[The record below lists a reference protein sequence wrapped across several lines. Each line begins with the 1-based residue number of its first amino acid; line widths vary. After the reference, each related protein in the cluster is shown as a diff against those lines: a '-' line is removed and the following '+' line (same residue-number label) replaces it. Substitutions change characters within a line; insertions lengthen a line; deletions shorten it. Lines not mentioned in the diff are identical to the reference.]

1 MGRINSLTLAFILS
15 GSALTLFAQDY
26 ESPRTEWDQPDLQG
40 VWNWSS
46 NVPMQRPSQYGERQF
61 LTQEEVEEFARRR
74 AAADAGS
81 DAALNIEG
89 VDGSYNDFWIENQGI
104 GGNVRTS
111 HIVYPENGRLPEV
124 QEGVVEQQ
132 GVYGGITTGETR
144 PVRIAAGG
152 IGADGPEDRGLS
164 ERCIIGF
171 NAGPPFIPSLYNNN
185 VQIFQSK
192 DTVVLLTEM
201 IHDARVVPL
210 YESKEALNSLDD
222 DIRFYTG
229 DSRGYWDE
237 DTLVVV
243 TQNFNGLSA
252 SFGQSGTSYDKILT
266 ERFTRRGPYT
276 VDYEFTVDDPATY
289 TDKFT
294 GIVSMTRVAG
304 LLYEYGC
311 HEGNYGME
319 NILRGARVEERLAAQ
334 EEL

>member
-1 MGRINSLTLAFILS
+1 MGRINSLVLALFLGGSSLS
-15 GSALTLFAQDY
+15 LFAQDY
-26 ESPRTEWDQPDLQG
+26 EAPRTEWGQPDLQG

-104 GGNVRTS
+104 GGNIRTS
-111 HIVYPENGRLPEV
+111 HIVYPEDGRLPEV

-132 GVYGGITTGETR
+132 GVYGGISTGETR
-144 PVRIAAGG
+144 PVRITAGG

-171 NAGPPFIPSLYNNN
+171 NAGPPFVPSLYNNN
-185 VQIFQSK
+185 VQIFQNR
-192 DTVVLLTEM
+192 DTAVLLTEM

-210 YESKEALNSLDD
+210 FDSKEAFDNLDD

-229 DSRGYWDE
+229 DSKGYWDE

-252 SFGQSGTSYDKILT
+252 SFGQSGTSYDKVLT
-266 ERFTRRGPYT
+266 ERFTRVDPFT

-289 TDKFT
+289 TDSFT
-294 GIVSMTRVAG
+294 GVVSMTKVAG

-311 HEGNYGME
+311 HEGNYGMV
-319 NILRGARVEERLAAQ
+319 NILRGARVEERLAA
-334 EEL
+334 EGEL

>member
-1 MGRINSLTLAFILS
+1 MGRINSLVLALLLGGSSLS
-15 GSALTLFAQDY
+15 LFAQDY
-26 ESPRTEWDQPDLQG
+26 EAPRTEWGQPDLQG

-144 PVRIAAGG
+144 PVRITAGG

-171 NAGPPFIPSLYNNN
+171 NAGPPFVPSLYNNN
-185 VQIFQSK
+185 VQIFQNR
-192 DTVVLLTEM
+192 DTAVLLTEM

-210 YESKEALNSLDD
+210 YDSKEAFDNLDD

-229 DSRGYWDE
+229 DSKGYWDE

-252 SFGQSGTSYDKILT
+252 SFGQSGTSYDKVLT
-266 ERFTRRGPYT
+266 ERFTRVDPFT

-289 TDKFT
+289 TDSFT
-294 GIVSMTRVAG
+294 GVVSMTKVAG

-311 HEGNYGME
+311 HEGNYGMV
-319 NILRGARVEERLAAQ
+319 NILRGARVEERLAA
-334 EEL
+334 EGAL

>member
-1 MGRINSLTLAFILS
+1 MGRINSLVLALLLGGSSLS
-15 GSALTLFAQDY
+15 LFAQDY
-26 ESPRTEWDQPDLQG
+26 EAPRTEWGQPDLQG

-111 HIVYPENGRLPEV
+111 HIVYPEDGRLPEV

-144 PVRIAAGG
+144 PVRITAGG

-171 NAGPPFIPSLYNNN
+171 NAGPPFVPSLYNNN
-185 VQIFQSK
+185 VQIFQNR
-192 DTVVLLTEM
+192 DTAVLLTEM

-210 YESKEALNSLDD
+210 FDSKEAFDNLDD

-229 DSRGYWDE
+229 DSKGYWDE

-252 SFGQSGTSYDKILT
+252 SFGQSGTSYEKVLT
-266 ERFTRRGPYT
+266 ERFTRVDPFT

-289 TDKFT
+289 TDSFT
-294 GIVSMTRVAG
+294 GVVSMTKVAG

-311 HEGNYGME
+311 HEGNYGMV
-319 NILRGARVEERLAAQ
+319 NILRGARVEERLAAEGQ
-334 EEL
+334 L

>member
-1 MGRINSLTLAFILS
+1 MGRTNSLILALFLGGSSLS
-15 GSALTLFAQDY
+15 LFAQDY
-26 ESPRTEWDQPDLQG
+26 EAPRTEWGQPDLQG

-61 LTQEEVEEFARRR
+61 LTQEEVEEFAQRR

-111 HIVYPENGRLPEV
+111 HIIYPEDGRLPRV

-144 PVRIAAGG
+144 PVRITAGG

-171 NAGPPFIPSLYNNN
+171 NAGPPFVPSLYNNN
-185 VQIFQSK
+185 VQIFQNR
-192 DTVVLLTEM
+192 DTAVLLTEM

-210 YESKEALNSLDD
+210 YDSKEAFNHLDD
-222 DIRFYTG
+222 DVRFYTG
-229 DSRGYWDE
+229 DSKGYWED

-243 TQNFNGLSA
+243 TRNFNGLSA
-252 SFGQSGTSYDKILT
+252 SFGQSGTSYDKVLT
-266 ERFTRRGPYT
+266 ERFTRVDSVT

-289 TDKFT
+289 TERFT
-294 GIVSMTRVAG
+294 GVVSMTKVAG

-311 HEGNYGME
+311 HEGNYGMV
-319 NILRGARVEERLAAQ
+319 NILRGARVEERLAA
-334 EEL
+334 EGKL

>member
-1 MGRINSLTLAFILS
+1 MGRINSLVLALLLGGSSLS
-15 GSALTLFAQDY
+15 LFAQDY
-26 ESPRTEWDQPDLQG
+26 EAPRTEWGQPDLQG

-144 PVRIAAGG
+144 PVRITAGG

-171 NAGPPFIPSLYNNN
+171 NAGPPFVPSLYNNN
-185 VQIFQSK
+185 VQIFQNR
-192 DTVVLLTEM
+192 DTAVLLTEM

-210 YESKEALNSLDD
+210 FDSKEAFDNLDD

-229 DSRGYWDE
+229 DSKGYWDE

-252 SFGQSGTSYDKILT
+252 SFGQSGTSYDKVLT
-266 ERFTRRGPYT
+266 ERFTRVDPFT

-289 TDKFT
+289 TDSFT
-294 GIVSMTRVAG
+294 GVVSMTKVAG

-311 HEGNYGME
+311 HEGNYGMV
-319 NILRGARVEERLAAQ
+319 NILRGARVEERLAA
-334 EEL
+334 EGAL

>member
-1 MGRINSLTLAFILS
+1 MGRINSITLAFILS
-15 GSALTLFAQDY
+15 GFSLTLFAQDY
-26 ESPRTEWDQPDLQG
+26 EAPRTEWGQPDLQG

-46 NVPMQRPSQYGERQF
+46 NVPMQRPSQYGDRQF

-111 HIVYPENGRLPEV
+111 HIVYPGNGRLPEV

-185 VQIFQSK
+185 VQIFQSR

-201 IHDARVVPL
+201 IHDARIVPL
-210 YESKEALNSLDD
+210 YDSKEALDNLDN

-229 DSRGYWDE
+229 DSRGYWDG

-252 SFGQSGTSYDKILT
+252 SFGQSGTSYEKVLT
-266 ERFTRRGPYT
+266 ERFTRLGPVT

-294 GIVSMTRVAG
+294 GIVSMTKVAG

-319 NILRGARVEERLAAQ
+319 NILRGARVEERLAAEGQ
-334 EEL
+334 L

>member
-15 GSALTLFAQDY
+15 GSSLTLFAQDY
-26 ESPRTEWDQPDLQG
+26 EAPRTEWGQPDLQG

-46 NVPMQRPSQYGERQF
+46 NVPMQRPSQYGDRQF

-111 HIVYPENGRLPEV
+111 HIVYPGNGRLPEV

-185 VQIFQSK
+185 VQIFQSR

-201 IHDARVVPL
+201 IHDARIVPL
-210 YESKEALNSLDD
+210 YDSKEALDNLDN

-229 DSRGYWDE
+229 DSRGYWDG

-252 SFGQSGTSYDKILT
+252 SFGQSGTSYDKVLT
-266 ERFTRRGPYT
+266 ERFTRLGPVT

-294 GIVSMTRVAG
+294 GIVSMTKVAG

-319 NILRGARVEERLAAQ
+319 NILRGARVEERLAAEGQ
-334 EEL
+334 L

>member
-74 AAADAGS
+74 ADADAGS

-210 YESKEALNSLDD
+210 YESKEALKSLDD

-252 SFGQSGTSYDKILT
+252 SFGQSGTSYNKILT

-319 NILRGARVEERLAAQ
+319 NILRGARVEERLAA
-334 EEL
+334 EGEL

>member
-1 MGRINSLTLAFILS
+1 MGRINSLVLALLLGGSSLS
-15 GSALTLFAQDY
+15 LFAQDY
-26 ESPRTEWDQPDLQG
+26 EAPRTEWGQPDLQG

-144 PVRIAAGG
+144 PVRITAGG

-171 NAGPPFIPSLYNNN
+171 NAGPPFLPSLYNNN
-185 VQIFQSK
+185 VQIFQNR
-192 DTVVLLTEM
+192 DTAVLLTEM

-210 YESKEALNSLDD
+210 FDSKEAFDNLDD

-229 DSRGYWDE
+229 DSKGYWDE

-252 SFGQSGTSYDKILT
+252 SFGQSGTSYDKVLT
-266 ERFTRRGPYT
+266 ERFTRVDPFT

-289 TDKFT
+289 TDSFT
-294 GIVSMTRVAG
+294 GVVSMTKVAG

-311 HEGNYGME
+311 HEGNYGMV
-319 NILRGARVEERLAAQ
+319 NILRGARVEERLAA
-334 EEL
+334 EGAL

>member
-1 MGRINSLTLAFILS
+1 MGRIYSLTLAFILS
-15 GSALTLFAQDY
+15 GCALTLFAQDY
-26 ESPRTEWDQPDLQG
+26 EAPRTEWDQPDLQG

-210 YESKEALNSLDD
+210 YESKEALKSLDG

-252 SFGQSGTSYDKILT
+252 SFGQSGTSYNKILT

-319 NILRGARVEERLAAQ
+319 NILRGARVEERLAA
-334 EEL
+334 EGEL

>member
-1 MGRINSLTLAFILS
+1 MGRINSLVLALLLGGSSLS
-15 GSALTLFAQDY
+15 LFAQDY
-26 ESPRTEWDQPDLQG
+26 EAPRTEWGQPDLQG

-144 PVRIAAGG
+144 PVRITAGG

-171 NAGPPFIPSLYNNN
+171 NAGPPFVPSLYNNN
-185 VQIFQSK
+185 VQIFQNR
-192 DTVVLLTEM
+192 DTAVLLTEM

-210 YESKEALNSLDD
+210 FDSKEAFDNLDD

-229 DSRGYWDE
+229 DSKGYWDE

-252 SFGQSGTSYDKILT
+252 SFGQSGTSYDKVLT
-266 ERFTRRGPYT
+266 ERFTRVDPFT

-289 TDKFT
+289 TDSFT
-294 GIVSMTRVAG
+294 GVVSMTKVAG

-311 HEGNYGME
+311 HEGNYGMV
-319 NILRGARVEERLAAQ
+319 NILRGARVEERLA
-334 EEL
+334 EEGEL

>member
-1 MGRINSLTLAFILS
+1 MGRINSLVLALFLGGSSLS
-15 GSALTLFAQDY
+15 LFAQDY
-26 ESPRTEWDQPDLQG
+26 EAPRTEWGQPDLQG

-104 GGNVRTS
+104 GGNIRTS
-111 HIVYPENGRLPEV
+111 HIVYPEDGRLPEV

-144 PVRIAAGG
+144 PVRITAGG

-171 NAGPPFIPSLYNNN
+171 NAGPPFVPSLYNNN
-185 VQIFQSK
+185 VQIFQNR
-192 DTVVLLTEM
+192 DTAVLLTEM

-210 YESKEALNSLDD
+210 FDSKEAFDNLDD

-229 DSRGYWDE
+229 DSKGYWDE

-252 SFGQSGTSYDKILT
+252 SFGQSGTSYEKILT
-266 ERFTRRGPYT
+266 ERFTRVDPFT

-289 TDKFT
+289 TDSFT
-294 GIVSMTRVAG
+294 GVVSMTKVAG

-311 HEGNYGME
+311 HEGNYGMV
-319 NILRGARVEERLAAQ
+319 NILRGARVEERLAA
-334 EEL
+334 EGAL

>member
-1 MGRINSLTLAFILS
+1 MGRINSLVLALFLGGSSLS
-15 GSALTLFAQDY
+15 LFAQDY
-26 ESPRTEWDQPDLQG
+26 EAPRTEWGQPDLQG

-104 GGNVRTS
+104 GGNIRTS
-111 HIVYPENGRLPEV
+111 HIVYPEDGRLPEV

-132 GVYGGITTGETR
+132 GVYGGISTGETR
-144 PVRIAAGG
+144 PVRITAGG

-171 NAGPPFIPSLYNNN
+171 NAGPPFVPSLYNNN
-185 VQIFQSK
+185 VQIFQNR
-192 DTVVLLTEM
+192 DTAVLLTEM

-210 YESKEALNSLDD
+210 FDSKEAFDNLDD

-229 DSRGYWDE
+229 DSKGYWDE

-252 SFGQSGTSYDKILT
+252 SFGQSGTSYDKVLT
-266 ERFTRRGPYT
+266 ERFTRVDPFT

-289 TDKFT
+289 TDSFT
-294 GIVSMTRVAG
+294 GVVSMTKVAG

-311 HEGNYGME
+311 HEGNYGMV
-319 NILRGARVEERLAAQ
+319 NILRGARVEERLAA
-334 EEL
+334 EGAL

>member
-1 MGRINSLTLAFILS
+1 MGRINSLVLALLLGGSSLS
-15 GSALTLFAQDY
+15 LFAQDY
-26 ESPRTEWDQPDLQG
+26 EAPRTEWGQPDLQG

-111 HIVYPENGRLPEV
+111 HIVYPEDGRLPEV

-132 GVYGGITTGETR
+132 GVYGGINTGETR
-144 PVRIAAGG
+144 PVRITAGG

-171 NAGPPFIPSLYNNN
+171 NAGPPFVPSLYNNN
-185 VQIFQSK
+185 VQIFQNR
-192 DTVVLLTEM
+192 DTAVLLTEM

-210 YESKEALNSLDD
+210 FDSKEAFDNLDD

-229 DSRGYWDE
+229 DSKGYWDE

-252 SFGQSGTSYDKILT
+252 SFGQSGTSYDKVLT
-266 ERFTRRGPYT
+266 ERFTRVDPFT

-289 TDKFT
+289 TDSFT
-294 GIVSMTRVAG
+294 GVVSMTKVAG

-311 HEGNYGME
+311 HEGNYGMV
-319 NILRGARVEERLAAQ
+319 NILRGARVEERLAA
-334 EEL
+334 EGAL

>member
-1 MGRINSLTLAFILS
+1 MGRINSLVLAFFLGGSSLS
-15 GSALTLFAQDY
+15 LFAQDY
-26 ESPRTEWDQPDLQG
+26 EAPRTEWGQPDLQG

-111 HIVYPENGRLPEV
+111 HIVYPEDGRLPEV

-144 PVRIAAGG
+144 PVRITAGG

-171 NAGPPFIPSLYNNN
+171 NAGPPFVPSLYNNN
-185 VQIFQSK
+185 VQIFQNR
-192 DTVVLLTEM
+192 DTAVLLTEM

-210 YESKEALNSLDD
+210 FDSKEAFDNLDD

-229 DSRGYWDE
+229 DSKGYWDE

-252 SFGQSGTSYDKILT
+252 SFGQSGTSYDKLLT
-266 ERFTRRGPYT
+266 ERFTRVDPFT

-289 TDKFT
+289 TDSFT
-294 GIVSMTRVAG
+294 GVVSMTKVAG

-311 HEGNYGME
+311 HEGNYGMV
-319 NILRGARVEERLAAQ
+319 NILRGARVEDRLAA
-334 EEL
+334 EGAL

>member
-26 ESPRTEWDQPDLQG
+26 EAPRTEWDQPDLQG

-81 DAALNIEG
+81 DAALSIEG

-210 YESKEALNSLDD
+210 YESKEALKSLDD

-252 SFGQSGTSYDKILT
+252 SFGQSGTSYNKILT

-319 NILRGARVEERLAAQ
+319 NILRGARVEERLAA
-334 EEL
+334 EGEL

>member
-1 MGRINSLTLAFILS
+1 MGRINSLVLALFLGGFSLS
-15 GSALTLFAQDY
+15 LFAQDY
-26 ESPRTEWDQPDLQG
+26 EAPRTEWGQPDLQG

-104 GGNVRTS
+104 GGNIRTS
-111 HIVYPENGRLPEV
+111 HIVYPEDGRLPEV

-144 PVRIAAGG
+144 PVRITAGG

-171 NAGPPFIPSLYNNN
+171 NAGPPFVPSLYNNN
-185 VQIFQSK
+185 VQIFQNR
-192 DTVVLLTEM
+192 DTAVLLTEM

-210 YESKEALNSLDD
+210 FDSKEAFDNLDD

-229 DSRGYWDE
+229 DSKGYWDE

-252 SFGQSGTSYDKILT
+252 SFGQSGTSYDKVLT
-266 ERFTRRGPYT
+266 ERFTRVDPFT

-289 TDKFT
+289 TDSFT
-294 GIVSMTRVAG
+294 GVVSMTKVAG

-311 HEGNYGME
+311 HEGNYGMV
-319 NILRGARVEERLAAQ
+319 NILRGARVEERLA
-334 EEL
+334 EEGEL

>member
-26 ESPRTEWDQPDLQG
+26 EAPRTEWDQPDLQG

-152 IGADGPEDRGLS
+152 SGADGPEDRGLS

-192 DTVVLLTEM
+192 DTAVLLTEM

-210 YESKEALNSLDD
+210 YESKEALKSLDD

-319 NILRGARVEERLAAQ
+319 NILRGARVEERLAA
-334 EEL
+334 EGEL

>member
-26 ESPRTEWDQPDLQG
+26 EAPRTEWDQPDLQG

-111 HIVYPENGRLPEV
+111 HIVYPENGRLPEL

-210 YESKEALNSLDD
+210 YESKEALDSLDD

-266 ERFTRRGPYT
+266 ERFTRRGTYT

-319 NILRGARVEERLAAQ
+319 NILRGARVEERLAA
-334 EEL
+334 EGEL

>member
-252 SFGQSGTSYDKILT
+252 SFGQSGTSYNKILT

-319 NILRGARVEERLAAQ
+319 NILRGARVEERLAA
-334 EEL
+334 EGEL

>member
-1 MGRINSLTLAFILS
+1 MGRINSLVLALFLGGSSLS
-15 GSALTLFAQDY
+15 LFAQDY
-26 ESPRTEWDQPDLQG
+26 EAPRTEWGQPDLQG

-144 PVRIAAGG
+144 PVRITAGG

-171 NAGPPFIPSLYNNN
+171 NAGPPFVPSLYNNN
-185 VQIFQSK
+185 VQIFQNR
-192 DTVVLLTEM
+192 DTAVLLTEM

-210 YESKEALNSLDD
+210 FDSKEAFDNLDD

-229 DSRGYWDE
+229 DSKGYWDE

-252 SFGQSGTSYDKILT
+252 SFGQSGTSYDKVLT
-266 ERFTRRGPYT
+266 ERFTRVDPFT

-289 TDKFT
+289 TDSFT
-294 GIVSMTRVAG
+294 GVVSMTKVAG

-311 HEGNYGME
+311 HEGNYGMV
-319 NILRGARVEERLAAQ
+319 NILRGARVEERLAA
-334 EEL
+334 EGAL

>member
-15 GSALTLFAQDY
+15 GSSLTLLAQDY
-26 ESPRTEWDQPDLQG
+26 EAPRTEWGQPDLQG

-46 NVPMQRPSQYGERQF
+46 NVPMQRPSQYGDRQF

-111 HIVYPENGRLPEV
+111 HIVYPGNGRLPEV

-185 VQIFQSK
+185 VQIFQSR

-201 IHDARVVPL
+201 IHDARIVPL
-210 YESKEALNSLDD
+210 YDSKEALDNLDN

-229 DSRGYWDE
+229 DSRGYWDG

-252 SFGQSGTSYDKILT
+252 SFGQSGTSYDKVLT
-266 ERFTRRGPYT
+266 ERFTRLGPVT

-294 GIVSMTRVAG
+294 GIVSMTKVAG

-319 NILRGARVEERLAAQ
+319 NILRGARVEERLAAEGQ
-334 EEL
+334 L

>member
-1 MGRINSLTLAFILS
+1 MGRINSLVLAFFLGGSSLS
-15 GSALTLFAQDY
+15 LFAQDY
-26 ESPRTEWDQPDLQG
+26 EAPRTEWGQPDLQG

-111 HIVYPENGRLPEV
+111 HIVYPEDGRLPEV

-144 PVRIAAGG
+144 PVRITAGG

-171 NAGPPFIPSLYNNN
+171 NAGPPFVPSLYNNN
-185 VQIFQSK
+185 VQIFQNR
-192 DTVVLLTEM
+192 DTAVLLTEM

-210 YESKEALNSLDD
+210 YNSKEAFDNLDD

-229 DSRGYWDE
+229 DSKGYWDE

-266 ERFTRRGPYT
+266 ERFTRVDPFT

-289 TDKFT
+289 TDSFT
-294 GIVSMTRVAG
+294 GVVSMTKVAG

-311 HEGNYGME
+311 HEGNYGMV
-319 NILRGARVEERLAAQ
+319 NILRGARVEERLAA
-334 EEL
+334 EGAL

>member
-1 MGRINSLTLAFILS
+1 MGRINSLVLALFLGGASLS
-15 GSALTLFAQDY
+15 LFAQDY
-26 ESPRTEWDQPDLQG
+26 DAPRTEWGQPDLQG

-144 PVRIAAGG
+144 PVRITAGG

-171 NAGPPFIPSLYNNN
+171 NAGPPFVPSLYNNN
-185 VQIFQSK
+185 VQIFQNR
-192 DTVVLLTEM
+192 DTAVLLTEM

-210 YESKEALNSLDD
+210 FDSKEAFDNLDD

-229 DSRGYWDE
+229 DSKGYWDE

-252 SFGQSGTSYDKILT
+252 SFGQSGTSYDKVLT
-266 ERFTRRGPYT
+266 ERFTRVDPFT

-289 TDKFT
+289 TDSFT
-294 GIVSMTRVAG
+294 GVVSMTKVAG

-311 HEGNYGME
+311 HEGNYGMV
-319 NILRGARVEERLAAQ
+319 NILRGARVEERLAA
-334 EEL
+334 EGAL

>member
-1 MGRINSLTLAFILS
+1 MKKTSLLILAAFAGSLS
-15 GSALTLFAQDY
+15 MALLAQDY
-26 ESPRTEWDQPDLQG
+26 EVPRTEWGQPDLRG

-46 NVPMQRPSQYGERQF
+46 NVPMQRPTQYGERQF
-61 LTQEEVEEFARRR
+61 LTPEEVEEFARRR

-111 HIVYPENGRLPEV
+111 HIISPANGRLPEL
-124 QEGVVEQQ
+124 QEGVAQQQ

-171 NAGPPFIPSLYNNN
+171 NAGPPLIPSLYNNN
-185 VQIFQSK
+185 LQIFQNK
-192 DTVVLLTEM
+192 DTAVLMTEM
-201 IHDARVVPL
+201 IHDARIVPL
-210 YESKEALNSLDD
+210 YDSPDEMEILNQ

-229 DSRGYWDE
+229 DSRGYWE
-237 DTLVVV
+237 GDTLVVV

-252 SFGQSGTSYDKILT
+252 SFGQAGTSYAKVLT
-266 ERFTRRGPYT
+266 ERFTRTGPYT
-276 VDYEFTVDDPATY
+276 VDYEFTVDDPVTY
-289 TDKFT
+289 TDEFS

-319 NILRGARVEERLAAQ
+319 NILRGARVQERLA
-334 EEL
+334 EEGQL

>member
-15 GSALTLFAQDY
+15 GSSLTLFAQDY
-26 ESPRTEWDQPDLQG
+26 EAPRTEWGQPDLQG

-46 NVPMQRPSQYGERQF
+46 NVPMQRPSQYGDRQF

-111 HIVYPENGRLPEV
+111 HIVYPGNGRLPEV

-185 VQIFQSK
+185 VQIFQSR

-201 IHDARVVPL
+201 IHDARIVPL
-210 YESKEALNSLDD
+210 YDSKEALDNLDN

-229 DSRGYWDE
+229 DSRGYWDG

-252 SFGQSGTSYDKILT
+252 SFGQSGTSYDKVLT
-266 ERFTRRGPYT
+266 ERFTRLGPVT

-294 GIVSMTRVAG
+294 GIVSMTKVAG

-319 NILRGARVEERLAAQ
+319 NILRGARVEERLAADGQ
-334 EEL
+334 L

>member
-1 MGRINSLTLAFILS
+1 MGRINSLVLALLLGGSSLS
-15 GSALTLFAQDY
+15 LFAQDY
-26 ESPRTEWDQPDLQG
+26 EAPRTEWGQPDLQG

-111 HIVYPENGRLPEV
+111 HIVYPEDGRLPEV

-144 PVRIAAGG
+144 PVRITAGG

-171 NAGPPFIPSLYNNN
+171 NAGPPFVPSLYNNN
-185 VQIFQSK
+185 VQIFQNR
-192 DTVVLLTEM
+192 DTAVLLTEM

-210 YESKEALNSLDD
+210 FDSKEAFDNLDD

-229 DSRGYWDE
+229 DSKGYWDE

-252 SFGQSGTSYDKILT
+252 SFGQSGTSYEKILT
-266 ERFTRRGPYT
+266 ERFTRVDPFT

-289 TDKFT
+289 TDSFT
-294 GIVSMTRVAG
+294 GVVSMTKVAG

-311 HEGNYGME
+311 HEGNYGMV
-319 NILRGARVEERLAAQ
+319 NILRGARVEERLAA
-334 EEL
+334 EGAL

>member
-1 MGRINSLTLAFILS
+1 MGRINSLVLALFLGGASLS
-15 GSALTLFAQDY
+15 LFAQDY
-26 ESPRTEWDQPDLQG
+26 EAPRTEWGQPDLQG

-111 HIVYPENGRLPEV
+111 HIVYPEDGRLPEV

-144 PVRIAAGG
+144 PVRITAGG

-171 NAGPPFIPSLYNNN
+171 NAGPPFVPSLYNNN
-185 VQIFQSK
+185 VQIFQNR
-192 DTVVLLTEM
+192 DTAVLLTEM

-210 YESKEALNSLDD
+210 FDSKEAFDNLDD

-229 DSRGYWDE
+229 DSKGYWDE

-252 SFGQSGTSYDKILT
+252 SFGQSGTSYDKVLT
-266 ERFTRRGPYT
+266 ERFTRVDPFT

-289 TDKFT
+289 TDSFT
-294 GIVSMTRVAG
+294 GVVSMTKVAG

-311 HEGNYGME
+311 HEGNYGMV
-319 NILRGARVEERLAAQ
+319 NILRGARVEERLAA
-334 EEL
+334 EGAL

>member
-1 MGRINSLTLAFILS
+1 MGRINSLVLVLFLGGVSLS
-15 GSALTLFAQDY
+15 LFAQDY
-26 ESPRTEWDQPDLQG
+26 EAPRTEWGQPDLQG

-111 HIVYPENGRLPEV
+111 HIVYPKDGRLPEV
-124 QEGVVEQQ
+124 QVGVVEQQ

-144 PVRIAAGG
+144 PVRITAGG

-171 NAGPPFIPSLYNNN
+171 NAGPPFVPSLYNNN
-185 VQIFQSK
+185 VQIFQNRN
-192 DTVVLLTEM
+192 TAVLLTEM

-210 YESKEALNSLDD
+210 FDSKEAIDNLDD

-229 DSRGYWDE
+229 DSKGYWDE

-252 SFGQSGTSYDKILT
+252 SFGQSGTSYDKVLT
-266 ERFTRRGPYT
+266 ERFTRVDPFT

-289 TDKFT
+289 TDSFT
-294 GIVSMTRVAG
+294 C
-304 LLYEYGC
+304 LLYTSD
-311 HEGNYGME
+311 
-319 NILRGARVEERLAAQ
+319 AAD
-334 EEL
+334 E

>member
-15 GSALTLFAQDY
+15 GSSLTLFAQDY
-26 ESPRTEWDQPDLQG
+26 EAPRTEWGQPDLQG

-46 NVPMQRPSQYGERQF
+46 NVPMQRPSQYGDRQF

-111 HIVYPENGRLPEV
+111 HIVYPGNGRLPEV

-185 VQIFQSK
+185 VQIFQSR
-192 DTVVLLTEM
+192 DTVVLLTDM
-201 IHDARVVPL
+201 IHDARIVPL
-210 YESKEALNSLDD
+210 YDSKEALDNLDN

-229 DSRGYWDE
+229 DSRGYWDG

-252 SFGQSGTSYDKILT
+252 SFGQSGTSYEKVLT
-266 ERFTRRGPYT
+266 ERFTRLGPVT

-294 GIVSMTRVAG
+294 GIVSMTKVAG

-319 NILRGARVEERLAAQ
+319 NILRGARVEERLAAEGQ
-334 EEL
+334 L

>member
-26 ESPRTEWDQPDLQG
+26 EAPRTEWDQPDFQG

-111 HIVYPENGRLPEV
+111 HIVYPENGRLPEL

-210 YESKEALNSLDD
+210 YESKEALDSLDD

-266 ERFTRRGPYT
+266 ERFTRRGTYT

-319 NILRGARVEERLAAQ
+319 NILRGARVEERLAA
-334 EEL
+334 EGEL

>member
-1 MGRINSLTLAFILS
+1 MGRINSLVLALLLGGSSLS
-15 GSALTLFAQDY
+15 LFAQDY
-26 ESPRTEWDQPDLQG
+26 EAPRTEWGQPDLQG

-144 PVRIAAGG
+144 PVRITAGG

-171 NAGPPFIPSLYNNN
+171 NAGPPFVPSLYNNN
-185 VQIFQSK
+185 VQIFQNR
-192 DTVVLLTEM
+192 DTAVLLTEM

-210 YESKEALNSLDD
+210 FDSKEAFDNLDD

-229 DSRGYWDE
+229 DSKGYWDE

-252 SFGQSGTSYDKILT
+252 SFGQSGTSYEKILT
-266 ERFTRRGPYT
+266 ERFTRVDPFT

-289 TDKFT
+289 TDSFT
-294 GIVSMTRVAG
+294 GVVSMTKVAG

-311 HEGNYGME
+311 HEGNYGMV
-319 NILRGARVEERLAAQ
+319 NILRGARVEERLAA
-334 EEL
+334 EGEL

>member
-26 ESPRTEWDQPDLQG
+26 EAPRTEWDQPDLQG

-210 YESKEALNSLDD
+210 YESKEALDSLDD

-266 ERFTRRGPYT
+266 ERFTRRGTYT

-319 NILRGARVEERLAAQ
+319 NILRGARVEERLAA
-334 EEL
+334 EGEL

>member
-1 MGRINSLTLAFILS
+1 MGRINSLTAAFILS

-210 YESKEALNSLDD
+210 YESKEALKSLDD

-252 SFGQSGTSYDKILT
+252 SFGQSGTSYNKILT

-319 NILRGARVEERLAAQ
+319 NILRGARVEERLAA
-334 EEL
+334 EGEL